1 MSVGEGLSEIFKGI
15 GADYLIEGGQTM
27 NPSTEDILNAAGKV
41 NAETIFVLPNNKN
54 IILAAEQAMHMIED
68 KRIIVVP
75 STTVPQGITALINF
89 MPDLSAEENL
99 DNMKAEMQRVKTG
112 QITYAVRTTN
122 IDGMDINEGDIMAI
136 GDHGMLAVEQDV
148 PDAALKALDKLID
161 EESELVSLYY
171 GAEVSEE
178 EANELLEQ
186 AKERFPQVEVELQN
200 GGQPVYYYLL
210 SVE

>member
-1 MSVGEGLSEIFKGI
+1 M
-15 GADYLIEGGQTM
+15 
-27 NPSTEDILNAAGKV
+27 
-41 NAETIFVLPNNKN
+41 
-54 IILAAEQAMHMIED
+54 
-68 KRIIVVP
+68 
-75 STTVPQGITALINF
+75 
-89 MPDLSAEENL
+89 
-99 DNMKAEMQRVKTG
+99 
-112 QITYAVRTTN
+112 
-122 IDGMDINEGDIMAI
+122 
-136 GDHGMLAVEQDV
+136 

>member
-1 MSVGEGLSEIFKGI
+1 
-15 GADYLIEGGQTM
+15 
-27 NPSTEDILNAAGKV
+27 
-41 NAETIFVLPNNKN
+41 
-54 IILAAEQAMHMIED
+54 MHMIED

>member
-1 MSVGEGLSEIFKGI
+1 M
-15 GADYLIEGGQTM
+15 
-27 NPSTEDILNAAGKV
+27 
-41 NAETIFVLPNNKN
+41 
-54 IILAAEQAMHMIED
+54 
-68 KRIIVVP
+68 
-75 STTVPQGITALINF
+75 
-89 MPDLSAEENL
+89 
-99 DNMKAEMQRVKTG
+99 KTG